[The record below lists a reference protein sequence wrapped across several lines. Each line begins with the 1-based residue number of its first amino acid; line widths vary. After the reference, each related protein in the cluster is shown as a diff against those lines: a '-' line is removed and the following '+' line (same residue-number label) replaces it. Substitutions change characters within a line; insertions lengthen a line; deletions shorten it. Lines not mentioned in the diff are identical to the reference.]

1 MRILGVDLGE
11 RTLGLALSDPLG
23 IVAGALQTIR
33 RTSESKDLLALAG
46 VMAEQEVGEIVVGL
60 PLNMNGTRGPQA
72 EKAETFARK
81 LRERFGL
88 PVHLW
93 DERLST
99 VAAERS
105 LLEAD
110 LSRKKRKQVIDQVA
124 AALFLQSFLDK
135 RGQHSDAVPTMARKD
150 EA

>member
-1 MRILGVDLGE
+1 MRILGLDLGE

-23 IVAGALQTIR
+23 MVASALKTIR
-33 RTSESKDLLALAG
+33 RAGESKDLEALAS
-46 VMAEQEVGEIVVGL
+46 VIAEQEVGEIVVGL
-60 PLNMNGTRGPQA
+60 PLNMNGSRGPQA
-72 EKAETFARK
+72 ENAEAFAGK
-81 LRERFGL
+81 LRVRFKL

-110 LSRKKRKQVIDQVA
+110 LSRQKRKKVIDQVA
-124 AALFLQSFLDK
+124 AALFLQSFLDA
-135 RGQHSDAVPTMARKD
+135 RALARK
-150 EA
+150 EKA

>member
-72 EKAETFARK
+72 EKAEAFAQK
-81 LRERFGL
+81 LRERFKL

-110 LSRKKRKQVIDQVA
+110 LSRKKRKRVIDQVA
-124 AALFLQSFLDK
+124 AALFLQSFLDA
-135 RGQHSDAVPTMARKD
+135 RALARKD

>member
-1 MRILGVDLGE
+1 MRILAVDVGE
-11 RTLGLALSDPLG
+11 RTLGLALSDPDG
-23 IVAGALQTIR
+23 IVASAWKTLR
-33 RTSESKDLLALAG
+33 RRGEAHELSALADIIS
-46 VMAEQEVGEIVVGL
+46 EQEVGEIVVGW

-72 EKAETFARK
+72 QNAEAFAEK
-81 LRERFGL
+81 LRARFQL

-110 LSRKKRKQVIDQVA
+110 LSRRKRKQVIDQVA
-124 AALFLQSFLDK
+124 AALFLQSFLD
-135 RGQHSDAVPTMARKD
+135 ARARQ
-150 EA
+150 EQA